1 MKAASP
7 LAGAASAWRH
17 AAGIFTAVIARLD
30 RAVSIPET
38 AAIEPMGRG
47 VLDTRLRGYDG
58 LGAGRDSR
66 FASRPGMTGAN
77 HEPPPVNPL
86 LTIHP
91 ARIAG

>member
-58 LGAGRDSR
+58 LGAGRDSPMCTCT
-66 FASRPGMTGAN
+66 S
-77 HEPPPVNPL
+77 
-86 LTIHP
+86 
-91 ARIAG
+91 